1 MEKPDLIIGD
11 DSLEL
16 DNYEIKEQ
24 IGSGGFSKVFKA
36 YEKKN
41 HRICALKIIDK
52 KWIYDSNEKDYLINL
67 IKEEIKNTK
76 LCKSENVIEIY
87 DSFETKKSFVIAFE
101 FCDYNL
107 RKFVN
112 NFKYKSPLM
121 EPSQIQNICKGLR
134 NAMISLYQ
142 NKIIHRDIK
151 PDNIFLKIEKDNII
165 PKLGDF
171 GISIQYTNFNIIN
184 EGPIGTYQYMA
195 PEVEKGKN
203 YNYKCDLYG
212 LGCIIYYMV
221 VQHEYYIDKNLGDIN
236 FENPLFNKLA
246 NLDNLLKGLLENNP
260 KKRISMEDFINHP
273 FFKENIGDIY
283 KEEKPEKIYYK
294 INEII
299 EKFNSL
305 EKSYCNLDIGK
316 SEKKQLNYN
325 LVKCSEKMVSII
337 DMPISKKDNLAKTAN
352 ILYYDENIEKH
363 LEEIH
368 EDSDYFER
376 NTPGAFILCSN
387 IISLNLVMEE
397 IKYYNSKMDKR
408 VIFHLIVTGSKY
420 EKVMKN
426 LIKYK
431 YDHLFQNICIYC
443 FNIKKYSY
451 ISKENKKV
459 KGIYDDP
466 KNVVKF
472 IKDYSSIE
480 IKDYPLRKII
490 SYNDYK
496 DKYYERHEKIS
507 EFYGDLTKETYQL
520 NSKKIEKVINSKDE
534 KELRIKKKKLI
545 ESLKTFDL
553 KEDMKNLYKI
563 IHEYTKNTYYS
574 SLNLWLR
581 TFDDLAYEAIAYYT
595 ARLMYALNIFGAE
608 TNSFFIKNKIL
619 YRGES
624 VKYINILPYER
635 AKGKI
640 ILFSAFTSTSEDLS
654 VAEDFSKRKKSIEI
668 FKQQKKYSLIYK
680 INNHIKYNCVPCG
693 VDIHKISEYNEK
705 EILYQPFSFYFVKK
719 TKFDHNQYTADI
731 DLELI
736 PRIEI
741 LEEKMR
747 KGGKIVYNKEN
758 NVMVIEGEQ
767 IGNLLDYNQ
776 TAPNY
781 QNEEN

>member
-36 YEKKN
+36 YDKKN
-41 HRICALKIIDK
+41 HRNCALKIIDK
-52 KWIYDSNEKDYLINL
+52 KWIYDSNEKDYLINS

-76 LCKSENVIEIY
+76 LCKSENVIELY
-87 DSFETKKSFVIAFE
+87 DSFETKKSFVIALELCESNLFE
-101 FCDYNL
+101 FVKN
-107 RKFVN
+107 FVD
-112 NFKYKSPLM
+112 KSTLM
-121 EPSQIQNICKGLR
+121 DPSQIQNICNGLR

-151 PDNIFLKIEKDNII
+151 PENIYLKIEKDNVI

-171 GISIQYTNFNIIN
+171 GISISYKDVDLMNYPEQA
-184 EGPIGTYQYMA
+184 GTQNYMA
-195 PEVEKGKN
+195 PEVLNGDKF
-203 YNYKCDLYG
+203 NYKIDLYS
-212 LGCIIYYMV
+212 LGCVIYNMV
-221 VQHEYYIDKNLGDIN
+221 FLNEYFIDKLCGEIKIGKDDI
-236 FENPLFNKLA
+236 LFYGEDLS
-246 NLDNLLKGLLENNP
+246 NLLKDLLETNP
-260 KKRISMEDFINHP
+260 EKRISMEDFINHP
-273 FFKENIGDIY
+273 FFKDNIGNI
-283 KEEKPEKIYYK
+283 KNEKKPA
-294 INEII
+294 
-299 EKFNSL
+299 
-305 EKSYCNLDIGK
+305 KSKVNLKLKD
-316 SEKKQLNYN
+316 EKKQLNYN
-325 LVKCSEKMVSII
+325 IVKCSEKMVSII
-337 DMPISKKDNLAKTAN
+337 DIPKSKKDNLAKTAN

-387 IISLNLVMEE
+387 IVSLNLVMEE

-420 EKVMKN
+420 EKVMNN

-534 KELRIKKKKLI
+534 KELRIKKKELI

-563 IHEYTKNTYYS
+563 IREYTKNTFYS

-595 ARLMYALNIFGAE
+595 ARLMYELNCYGAE
-608 TNSFFIKNKIL
+608 TKSFYTQNKIL

>member
-1 MEKPDLIIGD
+1 MEEPDLIIGD

-16 DNYEIKEQ
+16 DSYEIKEK
-24 IGSGGFSKVFKA
+24 IANGGFSKVFKA
-36 YEKKN
+36 YDKKN
-41 HRICALKIIDK
+41 HRNCALKIIDK
-52 KWIYDSNEKDYLINL
+52 KWIYDSNEKDHIINS

-76 LCKSENVIEIY
+76 LCKSENIIELY
-87 DSFETKKSFVIAFE
+87 DSFETKKSFVIALE
-101 FCDYNL
+101 LCDYDL

-112 NFKYKSPLM
+112 NFKDKSTLM
-121 EPSQIQNICKGLR
+121 DPSQIQNICKGLR

-151 PDNIFLKIEKDNII
+151 PENIYLKIEKDNVI

-171 GISIQYTNFNIIN
+171 GISISYKDEDLMNDPEQV
-184 EGPIGTYQYMA
+184 GTMHYMA
-195 PEVEKGKN
+195 PEVVSGDKF
-203 YNYKCDLYG
+203 NYKIDLYS
-212 LGCIIYYMV
+212 LGCVIYNMV
-221 VQHEYYIDKNLGDIN
+221 FPSEYYYDKLVEDVKIGKDDI
-236 FENPLFNKLA
+236 LFYGEDLS
-246 NLDNLLKGLLENNP
+246 NLLKDLLETNP
-260 KKRISMEDFINHP
+260 EKRISMEDFINHP
-273 FFKENIGDIY
+273 FFKDNIGNI
-283 KEEKPEKIYYK
+283 KNEKKPA
-294 INEII
+294 
-299 EKFNSL
+299 
-305 EKSYCNLDIGK
+305 KSKVNLKLKD
-316 SEKKQLNYN
+316 EKKQLNYN

-337 DMPISKKDNLAKTAN
+337 DIPNSKKDNLAKTAN

-420 EKVMKN
+420 EKVMNN

-472 IKDYSSIE
+472 IKDYSSNE

-507 EFYGDLTKETYQL
+507 EFYGDLTKKTYKL

-534 KELRIKKKKLI
+534 NELRIKKKELI

-553 KEDMKNLYKI
+553 KEDMKNLYQI
-563 IHEYTKNTYYS
+563 IHEYTKNTFYS

-581 TFDDLAYEAIAYYT
+581 TFDDLAYEVIAYYT
-595 ARLMYALNIFGAE
+595 ARLMYALNIYGAE
-608 TNSFFIKNKIL
+608 TKSFFTKNKIL

-680 INNHIKYNCVPCG
+680 INNHIKKNCVPCG
-693 VDIHKISEYNEK
+693 VDIHKISEFEEK
-705 EILYQPFSFYFVKK
+705 EILYQPFSFYFVKN

-741 LEEKMR
+741 LEEKIR

-767 IGNLLDYNQ
+767 IGNLVENNQ
-776 TAPNY
+776 TALNY
-781 QNEEN
+781 HHANCKIC

>member
-16 DNYEIKEQ
+16 DNYEIKEK
-24 IGSGGFSKVFKA
+24 IGTGGFGKVFKA
-36 YEKKN
+36 YDKKN
-41 HRICALKIIDK
+41 HRNCALKIFDK
-52 KWIYDSNEKDYLINL
+52 KWIYDSNEKDHIINS

-76 LCKSENVIEIY
+76 LCKSENVIELY
-87 DSFETKKSFVIAFE
+87 DSFETKKSFVIALE
-101 FCDYNL
+101 LCDYDL

-151 PDNIFLKIEKDNII
+151 PENIYLKIEKDNVI

-171 GISIQYTNFNIIN
+171 GISISYKDEDLMNDPEQV
-184 EGPIGTYQYMA
+184 GTMHYMA
-195 PEVEKGKN
+195 PEVVSGDKF
-203 YNYKCDLYG
+203 NYKIDLYS
-212 LGCIIYYMV
+212 LGCVIYNMV
-221 VQHEYYIDKNLGDIN
+221 FLNEYFIDKLNEDVKIGKGDI
-236 FENPLFNKLA
+236 LFYGEDLS
-246 NLDNLLKGLLENNP
+246 NLLKGLLETNP
-260 KKRISMEDFINHP
+260 EKRISMEEFINHP
-273 FFKENIGDIY
+273 FFKDNIGNI
-283 KEEKPEKIYYK
+283 KNEKKPA
-294 INEII
+294 
-299 EKFNSL
+299 
-305 EKSYCNLDIGK
+305 KSKVNLKLKD
-316 SEKKQLNYN
+316 EKKQLNYN

-337 DMPISKKDNLAKTAN
+337 DIPNSKKDNLAKTAN

-472 IKDYSSIE
+472 IKDYSSNE

-496 DKYYERHEKIS
+496 EKYYERHEKIS
-507 EFYGDLTKETYQL
+507 EFYGDLTKETYKL
-520 NSKKIEKVINSKDE
+520 NSKKIEKVINSKEE
-534 KELRIKKKKLI
+534 KELRIKKKELI

-563 IHEYTKNTYYS
+563 IHEYTKNTFYS

-581 TFDDLAYEAIAYYT
+581 TFDDLAYEVIAYYT
-595 ARLMYALNIFGAE
+595 ARLMYALNYYGSE
-608 TNSFFIKNKIL
+608 TKSFFTKNKIL

-705 EILYQPFSFYFVKK
+705 EILYQPFSFYFVKN

>member
-1 MEKPDLIIGD
+1 MEEPDLIIGD

-16 DNYEIKEQ
+16 DSYEIKEK
-24 IGSGGFSKVFKA
+24 IANGGFSKVFKA
-36 YEKKN
+36 YDKKN
-41 HRICALKIIDK
+41 HRNCALKIIDK

-101 FCDYNL
+101 LCDYDL
-107 RKFVN
+107 RKFVKN
-112 NFKYKSPLM
+112 YKDKSTLI
-121 EPSQIQNICKGLR
+121 EDSQIQNICKGLR

-151 PDNIFLKIEKDNII
+151 PENIYLKIEKDNVI

-171 GISIQYTNFNIIN
+171 GISISYKDEDLMNDPEQV
-184 EGPIGTYQYMA
+184 GTMHYMA
-195 PEVEKGKN
+195 PEVVSGDKF
-203 YNYKCDLYG
+203 NYKIDLYS
-212 LGCIIYYMV
+212 LGCVIYNIV
-221 VQHEYYIDKNLGDIN
+221 FLNEYFIDKLNEDVKIGKGDI
-236 FENPLFNKLA
+236 LFYGEDLS
-246 NLDNLLKGLLENNP
+246 NLLKGLLETNP
-260 KKRISMEDFINHP
+260 EKRISMEEFINHP
-273 FFKENIGDIY
+273 FFKDNIGNI
-283 KEEKPEKIYYK
+283 KNEKKPA
-294 INEII
+294 
-299 EKFNSL
+299 
-305 EKSYCNLDIGK
+305 KSKVNLKLKD
-316 SEKKQLNYN
+316 EKKQLNYN

-337 DMPISKKDNLAKTAN
+337 DIPNSKKDNLAKTAN

-420 EKVMKN
+420 EKVMNN

-507 EFYGDLTKETYQL
+507 EFYGDLTKKTYKL

-534 KELRIKKKKLI
+534 NELRIKKKELI

-553 KEDMKNLYKI
+553 KEDMKNLYQI
-563 IHEYTKNTYYS
+563 IHEYTKNTYYT

-581 TFDDLAYEAIAYYT
+581 TFDDLAYEVIAYYT
-595 ARLMYALNIFGAE
+595 ARLMYALNIYGAE
-608 TNSFFIKNKIL
+608 TKSFFTKNKIL

-680 INNHIKYNCVPCG
+680 INNHIKKNCVPCG
-693 VDIHKISEYNEK
+693 VDIHKISEFEEK
-705 EILYQPFSFYFVKK
+705 EILYQPFSFYFVKN

-736 PRIEI
+736 PRSEI
-741 LEEKMR
+741 LEEKIR

-767 IGNLLDYNQ
+767 IGNLVENNQ

-781 QNEEN
+781 QNKESICNVY

>member
-36 YEKKN
+36 YDKKN
-41 HRICALKIIDK
+41 HRNCALKIIDK

-87 DSFETKKSFVIAFE
+87 DSFETKKSFVIALE
-101 FCDYNL
+101 LCDYDL

-112 NFKYKSPLM
+112 NFKDKSNLM
-121 EPSQIQNICKGLR
+121 DPSQIQNICKGLR

-151 PDNIFLKIEKDNII
+151 PENIYLKIEKDNVI

-171 GISIQYTNFNIIN
+171 GISISYKDEDLMNDPEQV
-184 EGPIGTYQYMA
+184 GTMHYMA
-195 PEVEKGKN
+195 PEVVSGDKF
-203 YNYKCDLYG
+203 NYKIDLYS
-212 LGCIIYYMV
+212 LGCVIYNMV
-221 VQHEYYIDKNLGDIN
+221 FLSEYYYDKLVEDVKIGKGDI
-236 FENPLFNKLA
+236 LFYGEDLS
-246 NLDNLLKGLLENNP
+246 NLLKGLLETNP
-260 KKRISMEDFINHP
+260 EKRISMEDFINHP
-273 FFKENIGDIY
+273 FFKGNIGNI
-283 KEEKPEKIYYK
+283 KNEKKPA
-294 INEII
+294 
-299 EKFNSL
+299 
-305 EKSYCNLDIGK
+305 KSKVNLKLKD
-316 SEKKQLNYN
+316 EKKQLNYN

-337 DMPISKKDNLAKTAN
+337 DIPNSKKDNLAKTAN

-387 IISLNLVMEE
+387 IVSLNLVMEE

-408 VIFHLIVTGSKY
+408 VIFHLIVIGSKY
-420 EKVMKN
+420 EKVMNN

-472 IKDYSSIE
+472 IKDYSSNE

-496 DKYYERHEKIS
+496 EKYYERHEKIS
-507 EFYGDLTKETYQL
+507 EFYGDLTKETYKL

-534 KELRIKKKKLI
+534 KELRIKKKELI

-553 KEDMKNLYKI
+553 KEDMKNLYQI
-563 IHEYTKNTYYS
+563 IHEYTKNTFYS

-581 TFDDLAYEAIAYYT
+581 TFDDLAYEVIAYYT
-595 ARLMYALNIFGAE
+595 ARLMYALNIYGAE
-608 TNSFFIKNKIL
+608 TKSFFTKNKIL

-705 EILYQPFSFYFVKK
+705 EILYQPFSFYYVKN

-767 IGNLLDYNQ
+767 IGNLVENNQ
-776 TAPNY
+776 TALNY
-781 QNEEN
+781 HHANCKIC